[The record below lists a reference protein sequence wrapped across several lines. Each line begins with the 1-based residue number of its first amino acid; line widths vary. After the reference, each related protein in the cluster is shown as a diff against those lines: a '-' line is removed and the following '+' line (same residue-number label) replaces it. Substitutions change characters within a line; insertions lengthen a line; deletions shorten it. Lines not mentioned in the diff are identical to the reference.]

1 MSEVESRV
9 PVVGTQ
15 GGGHF
20 VRGALFQLVLD
31 DRLHLDR
38 CRCELTVSWFVL
50 VLVDASLSL
59 LWDLLLVVKV
69 GGDKC

>member
-1 MSEVESRV
+1 MM
-9 PVVGTQ
+9 VVGI
-15 GGGHF
+15 
-20 VRGALFQLVLD
+20 RGPSLYLVLD

-69 GGDKC
+69 EGDRC